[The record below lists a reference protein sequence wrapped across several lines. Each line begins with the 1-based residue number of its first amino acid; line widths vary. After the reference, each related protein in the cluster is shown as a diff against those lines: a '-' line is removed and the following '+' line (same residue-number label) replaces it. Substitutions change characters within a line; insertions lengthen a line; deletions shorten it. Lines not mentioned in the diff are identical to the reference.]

1 MLQNL
6 GDIQGGME
14 VFAFDGERLGIV
26 TDVWLSRR
34 DPDTPDLR
42 EPVTVSFP
50 ANGDA
55 TGEHGR
61 ADDERTDA
69 PRLLVVGIAEQEE
82 HAHIAPTSRSA
93 SYFKL
98 EGEAATYYVP
108 FQAVASYFPGQSVT
122 LDCLR
127 QECFARYAHPPR

>member
-42 EPVTVSFP
+42 APVTISYP
-50 ANGDA
+50 AEGVP
-55 TGEHGR
+55 TVEHGQ
-61 ADDERTDA
+61 ADDERPA
-69 PRLLVVGIAEQEE
+69 ARQLSPVGIAELEE
-82 HAHIAPTSRSA
+82 HADIAPTSRSA

-98 EGEAATYYVP
+98 EGEGIAYYVP
-108 FQAVASYFPGQSVT
+108 FGAVASYFPGQSVT

-127 QECFARYAHPPR
+127 PECSARYAQPPR